1 MKTMKHK
8 KKYKDDLNKW
18 RIILCSWTRRLNVVK
33 MPILPIFI
41 YRVGA
46 TLIKILEDFFV
57 EIGKLILKF
66 VRKRQEPRL
75 AQAIL
80 KNNLNG
86 ELTLPDI
93 KNELHN

>member
-1 MKTMKHK
+1 MKT
-8 KKYKDDLNKW
+8 
-18 RIILCSWTRRLNVVK
+18 
-33 MPILPIFI
+33 PIVPIFTH
-41 YRVGA
+41 RVGA

-66 VRKRQEPRL
+66 VRKQQEPRL

-80 KNNLNG
+80 KNNLHG

-93 KNELHN
+93 KNELRN